1 MTNLKLVTDRLEQ
14 ISFPLVHEASLY
26 AGMRSTPVLSH
37 KAIQNEHGVPI
48 AVVGKGY
55 TTVQNNDAFS
65 QIEDA
70 IYASAINTTGMI
82 RDIKESHD
90 GARTIVTYSFP
101 AHKVDINDKGDNVM
115 LTIKVLNSYDG
126 SWRLMTLVGAVRQI
140 CENGMVIG
148 EYFSEYFQKH
158 TKNIDIESA
167 VQKMGHALEVFGQNA
182 ELWTAYPSTK
192 VSDLEAT
199 NILTRL
205 AGGSKTLL
213 ELLQQTH
220 VEYVDELGKNL
231 WALFNTLTDWSS
243 HAKFKNEKNKASTII
258 TREAKVRKVLPML
271 EALRKAA

>member
-1 MTNLKLVTDRLEQ
+1 
-14 ISFPLVHEASLY
+14 
-26 AGMRSTPVLSH
+26 
-37 KAIQNEHGVPI
+37 
-48 AVVGKGY
+48 
-55 TTVQNNDAFS
+55 
-65 QIEDA
+65 
-70 IYASAINTTGMI
+70 
-82 RDIKESHD
+82 
-90 GARTIVTYSFP
+90 
-101 AHKVDINDKGDNVM
+101 
-115 LTIKVLNSYDG
+115 
-126 SWRLMTLVGAVRQI
+126 
-140 CENGMVIG
+140 
-148 EYFSEYFQKH
+148 
-158 TKNIDIESA
+158 
-167 VQKMGHALEVFGQNA
+167 MGHALEVFGQNA